1 LCRPEIVVARRSN
14 VKGCRYCGGRA
25 HSQEV
30 PPKLR
35 PPAVASWGP
44 VMDDDPFQTLIE
56 QVRDL
61 HRRTDELNRSKAR
74 RVHDNVR
81 ARLSW
86 NAPPSLPADQRNLA
100 DEVVTAL
107 STPRLS
113 SAQSRR
119 LWRTYFGK

>member
-1 LCRPEIVVARRSN
+1 VGL
-14 VKGCRYCGGRA
+14 
-25 HSQEV
+25 
-30 PPKLR
+30 
-35 PPAVASWGP
+35 

-61 HRRTDELNRSKAR
+61 HRRTDELNRSKAQ

-113 SAQSRR
+113 SAQARR
-119 LWRTYFGK
+119 LWRTYFGE